1 MHHDETGISFH
12 RLIGTGMA
20 AKLVVD
26 IGSQIFN
33 PFLPLIA
40 SGLGMSVVE
49 LGRMVGLRSA
59 MGVFSPFS
67 GAMSDRFGYRLV
79 IRAALLVTAV
89 GCFLMAISSSPWMVL
104 VAILLSGLG
113 TSAFVPNLQ
122 AFVSSH
128 LPYKLRARG
137 LGMIEYSWALTGI
150 FGLSLVGLLI
160 AATSWRI
167 PFFLLAGGM
176 LVMSFVFGAMPGSH
190 RANVPAVD
198 DANPIAG
205 ATATSAADTTAKVA
219 FKSAVQQQVIE
230 RTGLYW
236 LRRMLSI
243 FLVGGNWRS
252 TYATILSAMLS
263 FYAAMQVMI
272 SHGAWLAS
280 HYGLDAAALGLVA
293 LVIGCFDLVA
303 SVAVS
308 VFTDRLGKR
317 RSVLIGICGSLVAY
331 LALPF
336 LDRGVIPAVA
346 GIAVARMFFE
356 FNIVAYFP
364 LLSEQVPARRG
375 QVMTLGT
382 AITTIG
388 STLAGFTGP
397 WLYVNHGVGALAW
410 TSAGAI
416 AVAIGIV
423 VLLVRE

>member
-1 MHHDETGISFH
+1 MQHENTGLSFR

-40 SGLGMSVVE
+40 SGLGISVVE

-59 MGVFSPFS
+59 MGVFAPFS
-67 GAMSDRFGYRLV
+67 GALSDRLGYRLV
-79 IRAALLVTAV
+79 IRVALLLVAS
-89 GCFLMAISSSPWMVL
+89 GCLLMALSNAPWMVL

-128 LPYKLRARG
+128 LPYSLRARG

-160 AATSWRI
+160 AATSWRM
-167 PFFLLAGGM
+167 PFFLLSGGM
-176 LVMSFVFGAMPGSH
+176 LAMSFVFGAMPGGH
-190 RANVPAVD
+190 RPPPAVSSVHRQ
-198 DANPIAG
+198 
-205 ATATSAADTTAKVA
+205 TA
-219 FKSAVQQQVIE
+219 
-230 RTGLYW
+230 LYW
-236 LRRMLSI
+236 VRRMLSI
-243 FLVGGNWRS
+243 FLIGERWRS

-263 FYAAMQVMI
+263 FFAAMQVMI
-272 SHGAWLAS
+272 SHGAWLARQYS
-280 HYGLDAAALGLVA
+280 LDAAALGLVA

-308 VFTDRLGKR
+308 IFTDRIGKK
-317 RSVLIGICGSLVAY
+317 RSVLIGIGGSLVAY

-336 LDRGVIPAVA
+336 LDRGVVPAVV
-346 GIAVARMFFE
+346 GIALARMFFE
-356 FNIVAYFP
+356 FNIVSYFP
-364 LLSEQVPARRG
+364 LLSEQVPAKRG

-382 AITTIG
+382 AITMIG

-397 WLYVNHGVGALAW
+397 WLYVNHGVAALAW
-410 TSAGAI
+410 TSAAAI
-416 AVAIGIV
+416 VVALGIV
-423 VLLVRE
+423 LLFVKENL

>member
-1 MHHDETGISFH
+1 MHLDDKTGLSFR
-12 RLIGTGMA
+12 RLIGTGIS

-40 SGLGMSVVE
+40 SGIGTSVVE

-59 MGVFSPFS
+59 MGVFAPFS
-67 GAMSDRFGYRLV
+67 GALSDRFGYRLI
-79 IRAALLVTAV
+79 IRAALLVTAS
-89 GCFLMAISSSPWMVL
+89 GCLLMALSNAPWMVL

-160 AATSWRI
+160 AATNWRM

-176 LVMSFVFGAMPGSH
+176 LAMSFVFDAIPGDAMTGGHKPATVSGEGVEGAIP
-190 RANVPAVD
+190 
-198 DANPIAG
+198 
-205 ATATSAADTTAKVA
+205 SAAATVDAKA
-219 FKSAVQQQVIE
+219 TIA
-230 RTGLYW
+230 T
-236 LRRMLSI
+236 RMLSI
-243 FLVGGNWRS
+243 FLVGENWRS

-263 FYAAMQVMI
+263 FYAAMQLMI

-293 LVIGCFDLVA
+293 LVVGCFDLVA

-308 VFTDRLGKR
+308 VFTDRIGKK
-317 RSVLIGICGSLVAY
+317 RSVLIGICGSLAAY

-346 GIAVARMFFE
+346 GIALARMFFE
-356 FNIVAYFP
+356 FNIVSYFP
-364 LLSEQVPARRG
+364 LLSEQVPAKRG

-382 AITTIG
+382 AITMIG

-397 WLYVNHGVGALAW
+397 WLYVNYGVGALAW
-410 TSAGAI
+410 TSAAAI
-416 AVAIGIV
+416 AAALGIV
-423 VLLVRE
+423 LAFVRE

>member
-1 MHHDETGISFH
+1 MEEFLLHQDRTGLSFR
-12 RLIGTGMA
+12 RLIGTGMS

-40 SGLGMSVVE
+40 SGIGTSVVE

-59 MGVFSPFS
+59 MGVFAPIS
-67 GAMSDRFGYRLV
+67 GALSDRFGYRLV
-79 IRAALLVTAV
+79 IRVALLVMAA
-89 GCFLMAISSSPWMVL
+89 GCLLMALSTSPWMVL
-104 VAILLSGLG
+104 VAILMSGLG

-122 AFVSSH
+122 AFVSGH
-128 LPYKLRARG
+128 LPYRLRARG

-160 AATSWRI
+160 AATSWRM

-176 LVMSFVFGAMPGSH
+176 LMMSFIFGAMPGAHKPPADS
-190 RANVPAVD
+190 AGDQLASASTPAV
-198 DANPIAG
+198 P
-205 ATATSAADTTAKVA
+205 SVHK
-219 FKSAVQQQVIE
+219 
-230 RTGLYW
+230 RTGVYW

-243 FLVGGNWRS
+243 FVVGPNWRS
-252 TYATILSAMLS
+252 TYGTILSALLS
-263 FYAAMQVMI
+263 FYAAMQIMI
-272 SHGAWLAS
+272 SHGAWLVRQ
-280 HYGLDAAALGLVA
+280 YGLDAAALGLVA

-308 VFTDRLGKR
+308 VFTDRIGKK
-317 RSVLIGICGSLVAY
+317 RSVLIGMGGSLIAY
-331 LALPF
+331 LVLPF

-346 GIAVARMFFE
+346 GIAMARMFFE

-364 LLSEQVPARRG
+364 LLSEQVPAKRG

-382 AITTIG
+382 AISTIG
-388 STLAGFTGP
+388 TTLAGFTGP
-397 WLYVNHGVGALAW
+397 WMYVNHGVAALAW

-416 AVAIGIV
+416 AMALAIV
-423 VLLVRE
+423 VIFVREGEIK

>member
-1 MHHDETGISFH
+1 MQHENTGLSFR

-40 SGLGMSVVE
+40 SGLGISVVE

-59 MGVFSPFS
+59 MGIFAPFS
-67 GAMSDRFGYRLV
+67 GALSDRLGYRQV
-79 IRAALLVTAV
+79 IRAALLLVAS
-89 GCFLMAISSSPWMVL
+89 GCLLMALSNAPWMVM

-128 LPYKLRARG
+128 LPYSLRARG

-150 FGLSLVGLLI
+150 FGLSLVGVLI
-160 AATSWRI
+160 AATSWRM
-167 PFFLLAGGM
+167 PFLLLAGGM
-176 LVMSFVFGAMPGSH
+176 LAMSFVFGAMPGGH
-190 RANVPAVD
+190 RPPPAVSSVHRQ
-198 DANPIAG
+198 
-205 ATATSAADTTAKVA
+205 TA
-219 FKSAVQQQVIE
+219 
-230 RTGLYW
+230 LY
-236 LRRMLSI
+236 LVRRMLSI
-243 FLVGGNWRS
+243 FLVGEGWRS

-263 FYAAMQVMI
+263 FFAAMQVMI
-272 SHGAWLAS
+272 SHGAWLARQYS
-280 HYGLDAAALGLVA
+280 LDAAALGLVA

-308 VFTDRLGKR
+308 VFTDRIGKK
-317 RSVLIGICGSLVAY
+317 RSVLIGLGGSLAAY

-336 LDRGVIPAVA
+336 LDRGVIPAVL
-346 GIAVARMFFE
+346 GIALARMFFE
-356 FNIVAYFP
+356 FNIVSYFP
-364 LLSEQVPARRG
+364 LLSEQVPAKRG

-382 AITTIG
+382 AITMIG

-397 WLYVNHGVGALAW
+397 WLYVNYGVAALAW
-410 TSAGAI
+410 TSAAAI
-416 AVAIGIV
+416 VVALGIV
-423 VLLVRE
+423 LLFVQENL

>member
-1 MHHDETGISFH
+1 MQHENTGLSFR

-40 SGLGMSVVE
+40 SGLGISVVE

-59 MGVFSPFS
+59 MGIFAPFS
-67 GAMSDRFGYRLV
+67 GALSDRLGYRLV
-79 IRAALLVTAV
+79 IRAALLLVAS
-89 GCFLMAISSSPWMVL
+89 GCLLMALSNAPWMVM

-128 LPYKLRARG
+128 LPYSLRARG

-150 FGLSLVGLLI
+150 FGLSLVGVLI
-160 AATSWRI
+160 AATSWRM
-167 PFFLLAGGM
+167 PFLLLAGGM
-176 LVMSFVFGAMPGSH
+176 LAMSFVFGAMPGGH
-190 RANVPAVD
+190 RPPPAVSSVHRQ
-198 DANPIAG
+198 
-205 ATATSAADTTAKVA
+205 TA
-219 FKSAVQQQVIE
+219 
-230 RTGLYW
+230 LY
-236 LRRMLSI
+236 LVRRMLSI
-243 FLVGGNWRS
+243 FLVGEGWRS

-263 FYAAMQVMI
+263 FFAAMQVMI
-272 SHGAWLAS
+272 SHGAWLARQYS
-280 HYGLDAAALGLVA
+280 LDAAALGLVA

-308 VFTDRLGKR
+308 VFTDRIGKK
-317 RSVLIGICGSLVAY
+317 RSVLIGLGGSLAAY

-336 LDRGVIPAVA
+336 LDRGVIPAVL
-346 GIAVARMFFE
+346 GIALARMFFE
-356 FNIVAYFP
+356 FNIVSYFH
-364 LLSEQVPARRG
+364 LLSEQVPAKRG

-382 AITTIG
+382 AITMIG

-397 WLYVNHGVGALAW
+397 WLYVNYGVAALAW
-410 TSAGAI
+410 TSAAAI
-416 AVAIGIV
+416 VVALGIV
-423 VLLVRE
+423 LLFVQENL